1 MDIQIIASGSRGN
14 CYRVSDGKTA
24 VLLDAGIPYKEIQ
37 KALNF
42 KVRDIAG
49 VLVTHE
55 HLDHCKAV
63 DDLAKNGIDIYAS
76 SGTFN
81 ARNFSGHRMKVVK
94 ALNQFKIDSFTVLP
108 FDTEHDCE
116 EPLGFLLQSDITNE
130 KLLYFTDTYYLKYTF
145 TGLTYI
151 IGECNYSM
159 DAIMYN
165 VENGI
170 IAKERVPRLLKSHMS
185 LEHFMEFI
193 KANDMSTVRTIY
205 LAHMSSDNGSADK
218 FKEAVQR
225 QTGVEV
231 YVC

>member
-24 VLLDAGIPYKEIQ
+24 LLLDAGIPYKEIQ

-81 ARNFSGHRMKVVK
+81 ARNFSGHRMK
-94 ALNQFKIDSFTVLP
+94 
-108 FDTEHDCE
+108 EHDCE